1 MKRGYPAKAAKTL
14 EVAPQTDEVKLLRGW
29 ALVESGKYSQA
40 LAVVENLSS
49 TSSTCAVRA
58 MAMLMLSRTDE
69 AKKIAELIGEGRD
82 NAHAYGY
89 LVLAHCARRSGDKK
103 LAINLFNTSH
113 LLFNFNN
120 NYDECLKIRSILI
133 NIRTGDSLLDEAY
146 DIISSLAGVNNN
158 SAAIILNNC
167 GEFFSSSGNHYK
179 AIELYNTALEYINI
193 SDFSDIRMTLY
204 NNLGVQNHYIGN
216 NSAAEGYYRKAMEMC
231 VGEGNFRLYGIIS
244 CNLSEISDDLD
255 YLKGTVDILKINGEE
270 YLSRTITKNLL
281 DRGIPA

>member
-1 MKRGYPAKAAKTL
+1 MKRGHPAKAAKTL

-29 ALVESGKYSQA
+29 ALLEAGRYPLA
-40 LAVVENLSS
+40 LTVVEPLSGNPDVY
-49 TSSTCAVRA
+49 AVRA

-69 AKKIAELIGEGRD
+69 AKKIAELIGEGREH
-82 NAHAYGY
+82 AHAYGY
-89 LVLAHCARRSGDKK
+89 LVLAHCARRAGDKK
-103 LAINLFNTSH
+103 LAINLFNASH
-113 LLFNFNN
+113 LLFNFKN

-133 NIRTGDSLLDEAY
+133 NIRTGDSLLDEVH

-167 GEFFSSSGNHYK
+167 GEFFSSSGDHHK
-179 AIELYNTALEYINI
+179 AIELYSTALEYINI

-216 NSAAEGYYRKAMEMC
+216 NSAAERYYRKAMEMC
-231 VGEGNFRLYGIIS
+231 IGEGNFRLYGIIS

-255 YLKGTVDILKINGEE
+255 YLKGTVNILKINGEE

-281 DRGIPA
+281 DRGVSA